1 MKLHELKRELEKEI
15 EARGRRKFDLKN
27 PRDFNRLANKI
38 QLVLDK
44 QQDKIN
50 DIREILNN

>member
-15 EARGRRKFDLKN
+15 EARGRKFDLKN
-27 PRDFNRLANKI
+27 PRDFHRLANKI

-50 DIREILNN
+50 DIRQILNN

>member
-27 PRDFNRLANKI
+27 PRDFHRLANKI

-50 DIREILNN
+50 DIRQILNN